1 LIGFK
6 YSKWNLLGEKIRVH
20 SMLDLFDRPILDNL
34 DHLGFLV
41 LLVSLL
47 LFGVKQFKASRFSV
61 GLSCVFL
68 PIVYFSFA
76 FFYFAGKFFEGRSDQ
91 YVDWRD
97 NYAFGLTSL
106 LSPSIL
112 LILIMTG
119 FVFIYGKFLEWCG
132 AKAVLAGKSKS
143 GFMVLAAIFPLITWI
158 ILLIMAPA
166 NLKKD
171 E

>member
-1 LIGFK
+1 
-6 YSKWNLLGEKIRVH
+6 
-20 SMLDLFDRPILDNL
+20 M
-34 DHLGFLV
+34 
-41 LLVSLL
+41 LLVFLL
-47 LFGVKQFKASRFSV
+47 LLGVKQFKANRFAV

-68 PIVYFSFA
+68 PTAYFSFA
-76 FFYFAGKFFEGRSDQ
+76 FIYFAGKFFEGRSDQ

-97 NYAFGLTSL
+97 NWALGITSL

-112 LILIMTG
+112 PILIVIG
-119 FVFIYGKFLEWCG
+119 FVFLYGKFIEWCG

-166 NLKKD
+166 NLKRD
-171 E
+171 A

>member
-6 YSKWNLLGEKIRVH
+6 YSKWILLGEKIRVN
-20 SMLDLFDRPILDNL
+20 SMLDLIDRPILDNL

-47 LFGVKQFKASRFSV
+47 LFGVKQFKAGRFAV
-61 GLSCVFL
+61 GLTCVFL
-68 PIVYFSFA
+68 PIAYFSFA
-76 FFYFAGKFFEGRSDQ
+76 FFYFAGKFLEGRSDQ

-97 NYAFGLTSL
+97 NWAFGLTSL
-106 LSPSIL
+106 IPSIL
-112 LILIMTG
+112 LILIVTS
-119 FVFIYGKFLEWCG
+119 FVFIYGKFIEWCG

-166 NLKKD
+166 DLKKD